1 MLTTVQKW
9 GNSLALRIPKAYAD
23 ETHIHD
29 GCAVDLTLQG
39 GNLIITPVRKKS
51 FTLEELLKDITPD
64 NQHKAI
70 QSGSP
75 VGEEIW

>member
-1 MLTTVQKW
+1 
-9 GNSLALRIPKAYAD
+9 
-23 ETHIHD
+23 
-29 GCAVDLTLQG
+29 VDLTLQG